1 MGFGIR
7 QCTLKLCKLSG
18 PVQKPSLELSGLFFV
33 NLYLHYFNRNT
44 ILKPSNV
51 YMLTIRNDNNL
62 DPSEIMGESPH
73 FY

>member
-18 PVQKPSLELSGLFFV
+18 PVQKPSLELSGSFLG

-44 ILKPSNV
+44 ILKPSNL
-51 YMLTIRNDNNL
+51 YMLTIKNDNNL
-62 DPSEIMGESPH
+62 DLSEIMGELPY